1 MSVLIL
7 KFIHVATISLWAV
20 GLVALPLL
28 YVQRRGLTGDRLHTL
43 HSFTRFLYVALISPA
58 AFAAIGSG
66 TALIFLRETYA
77 SWFSLKLLL
86 VAAMTVIHIL
96 SGLMI
101 LKLFEPGGTYPAWRF
116 IAVTVLTLLL
126 VSGILT
132 LVLAKPNLDGME
144 AFAEMFTPGALPGL
158 LPGFVQ
164 DLISWAKL

>member
-20 GLVALPLL
+20 GLVVLPLL
-28 YVQRRGLTGDRLHTL
+28 YGRRRGLTGDRLHDL

-77 SWFSLKLLL
+77 PWFSFKMLL

-101 LKLFEPGGTYPAWRF
+101 LKLFEPDGAYPVWRF
-116 IAVTVLTLLL
+116 IAVTVLTLL
-126 VSGILT
+126 VVGGILT
-132 LVLAKPNLDGME
+132 LVLAKPDFGEIDALRGV
-144 AFAEMFTPGALPGL
+144 FTPGALPGL
-158 LPGFVQ
+158 LPDFVQ
-164 DLISWAKL
+164 DLISWAR